1 MGVVVDDVLWL
12 DATAQAALV
21 ANGQVTARELAEAAI
36 SRIEQVDE
44 SVNAVIHRRFDRA
57 IEEVAA
63 GLPDGPFR
71 GVPLLI
77 KDLFADSA
85 GDPAH
90 QGNRALRD
98 AGWTAQRDSWLV
110 GRLRAAGFNFLGRT
124 NTPEFGLVPVT
135 EPQAYGPCRNPWDLS
150 RSPGGSSGGSAAAV
164 AAGMVAVAHAS
175 DGGGSIRIPASMCG
189 LVGLKPSRGR
199 TTLGPEGDESG
210 LSVQHVVARS
220 VRDTAALLDVLR
232 GPGPGDMVTAP
243 PPARPYATEV
253 AVRPAQLRVGIL
265 DSAPAGAVDP
275 ECQAA
280 VQGCAQLLEKLGHAV
295 SDDHPHIDP
304 DTSRRFGSR
313 WVVNA
318 RMRLNWLGGLLGREV
333 TADDV
338 EPLTWAMASVGQNM
352 SGVEYAAAVAA
363 GSALAR
369 QFGRWWEDHDLLVT
383 PTLGQ
388 LPPLVGELGPPADDP
403 FATQEQ
409 TGRLVPFTTHFNVTG
424 QPAISLP
431 LHVSQEGLPVG
442 VQLVAAY
449 GREDLLI
456 QVAAQ
461 LEEAAPWADRRPTL

>member
-1 MGVVVDDVLWL
+1 MDDVLWL
-12 DATAQAALV
+12 DATAQAELV
-21 ANGQVTARELAEAAI
+21 ANGEVTGRELAEASIA
-36 SRIEQVDE
+36 RIEKLDR
-44 SVNAVIHRRFDRA
+44 SLNAVIHRRFERA
-57 IEEVAA
+57 LEEVDA
-63 GLPDGPFR
+63 GLPAGPFR
-71 GVPLLI
+71 GVPVLI

-90 QGNRALRD
+90 HGNRALRD
-98 AGWTAQRDSWLV
+98 ARWTAQRDSWLV
-110 GRLRAAGFNFLGRT
+110 ARLRAAGFVFVGRT

-135 EPQAYGPCRNPWDLS
+135 EPAAYGPCRNPWDLS
-150 RSPGGSSGGSAAAV
+150 HSPGGSSGGSAAAV

-210 LSVQHVVARS
+210 LSVQHVVART

-232 GPGPGDMVTAP
+232 GPGPGDMAVAS
-243 PPARPYATEV
+243 PPARPYVSEV
-253 AVRPAQLRVGIL
+253 LIRPVRLRVGVL
-265 DSAPAGAVDP
+265 DSSPAGAIDL

-280 VQGCAQLLEKLGHAV
+280 VEKGARILDQLGHAV
-295 SDDHPHIDP
+295 SDDHPRIDP
-304 DTSRRFGSR
+304 DASRRFGSR

-318 RMRLNWLGGLLGREV
+318 RMRLNWLAGLLRREV
-333 TADDV
+333 TANDV
-338 EPLTWAMASVGQNM
+338 EPLTWAMASVGETL
-352 SGVEYAAAVAA
+352 SAVDYAAAVAS

-388 LPPLVGELGPPADDP
+388 LPPLIGELEPPADDP
-403 FATQEQ
+403 FATQER
-409 TGRLVPFTTHFNVTG
+409 TSRLVPYTTHFNVTG

-431 LHVSQEGLPVG
+431 LHVSAAGLPVG
-442 VQLVAAY
+442 VQIVAAY